1 MTHALTNI
9 VKIARHVVVDVLRNR
24 WVIAYALFF
33 LIATDVL
40 LRLAGSG
47 PRALLSLLNI
57 VVLLIPL
64 VTIVFVT
71 IYWHGA
77 REFNELLLAQPVA
90 RSTLFHGLFAGLVI
104 PLSLAF
110 VGGVSL
116 PLFAHRAVD
125 ASTMPILS
133 MMLVAGVAL
142 TAVFGAVAVLIG
154 GVVEDRLR
162 GLGIALGVWLLLTV
176 AWDGG
181 VLWAAMAFQDYPLE
195 GAMLGLTFANPVD
208 LARTLLVLRFD
219 VAALMGYT
227 GAVFQ
232 RALGGSAGTLAAV
245 SGLAAWTLIPGLF
258 ALRAFK
264 RRDF

>member
-1 MTHALTNI
+1 MTDIL
-9 VKIARHVVVDVLRNR
+9 KITRHVIVDVLRNR
-24 WVIAYALFF
+24 WVIAYAFFF
-33 LIATDVL
+33 LVATDVL

-57 VVLLIPL
+57 VILLIPL
-64 VTIVFVT
+64 VTIIFVT

-77 REFNELLLAQPVA
+77 REFNELLLAQPVS
-90 RSTLFHGLFAGLVI
+90 RTTLFHGLFAGLVG
-104 PLSLAF
+104 PLAAAF
-110 VGGVSL
+110 VLGVSL
-116 PLFAHRAVD
+116 PLMMHRAID
-125 ASTMPILS
+125 ATTMPLLA
-133 MMLVAGVAL
+133 MMLAAGVAL
-142 TAVFGAVAVLIG
+142 TAVFAAIAVLIA

-162 GLGIALGVWLLLTV
+162 GLGVALGVWLFLAV

-181 VLWAAMAFQDYPLE
+181 MLWAAMVFQDYPLE
-195 GAMLGLTFANPVD
+195 GAMLGLTFANPIN

-232 RALGGSAGTLAAV
+232 RALGGSGGTLAAV
-245 SGLAAWTLIPGLF
+245 AGLTAWTLVPGLL
-258 ALRAFK
+258 ALRAFQ

>member
-1 MTHALTNI
+1 MNAI
-9 VKIARHVVVDVLRNR
+9 GKIARHVVLDVLRNR

-33 LIATDVL
+33 LVATDVL

-71 IYWHGA
+71 IYWHSA
-77 REFNELLLAQPVA
+77 REFNELLLTQPIA
-90 RSTLFHGLFAGLVI
+90 RSTLFHGLLAGT
-104 PLSLAF
+104 A
-110 VGGVSL
+110 L
-116 PLFAHRAVD
+116 PLLLHRAVD
-125 ASTMPILS
+125 PQTAPLLL
-133 MMLVAGVAL
+133 MMLAAGVAL
-142 TAVFGAVAVLIG
+142 TAVFAAIAVLIG

-181 VLWAAMAFQDYPLE
+181 VLWVAMAFQDYPLE

-208 LARTLLVLRFD
+208 LARTMLVLRFD

-232 RALGGSAGTLAAV
+232 KTLGGASGTALAVA
-245 SGLAAWTLIPGLF
+245 GLAFWTLVPGLF